1 MLIRGKRTSKHVFTE
16 WLLKLQAKVKARFYV
31 TALDFAHDFC
41 NIFRSVIN
49 SELVSHGDGVVSKE
63 ERSASAKKTKAHAKR
78 ILKAVQ
84 PFLEKAVQNDAEI
97 CGKAV
102 DVQLKELEQLLNM
115 DIQLDSVSVN
125 AADVD
130 MADLDV
136 SNQSNDTSGIE
147 ENGNVVGSGD
157 IEMHD
162 VDAPGEE
169 VDDGDVIVALTSAE
183 AEDTIN
189 TDIREDRISK
199 KGPSAQSNGKNAPT
213 PPDTNGYASAP
224 EDEQSLQPQPP
235 TPPISNGH
243 DHSNALTEGGKM
255 WYLNKFDIEG
265 TTVVQTEDPTSN
277 FNEDMSDAGVD
288 VMGVDVGGEV
298 ATATVTASPTKAK
311 KGKAKKKARGK
322 R

>member
-1 MLIRGKRTSKHVFTE
+1 LS
-16 WLLKLQAKVKARFYV
+16 
-31 TALDFAHDFC
+31 
-41 NIFRSVIN
+41 N
-49 SELVSHGDGVVSKE
+49 GDGVVSKE
-63 ERSASAKKTKAHAKR
+63 DRSASAKKTKAHAKR
-78 ILKAVQ
+78 ILKSVQ
-84 PFLEKAVQNDAEI
+84 PFLEKAVQNGAET
-97 CGKAV
+97 CGKGV
-102 DVQLKELEQLLNM
+102 DAQLKELEQLLNM
-115 DIQLDSVSVN
+115 DIQLDTISVD

-130 MADLDV
+130 MADGDGT
-136 SNQSNDTSGIE
+136 SQSNDTSRIE
-147 ENGNVVGSGD
+147 ETGNVVGRGD

-189 TDIREDRISK
+189 TDIREDGISK

-213 PPDTNGYASAP
+213 PPDTNGYTSAP
-224 EDEQSLQPQPP
+224 EDERGSQTQPP

-255 WYLNKFDIEG
+255 WYLNNFDIEG
-265 TTVVQTEDPTSN
+265 TTVVQTEVPTSN

-288 VMGVDVGGEV
+288 AMGVDAGEL
-298 ATATVTASPTKAK
+298 AAPAVTASPIKAK
-311 KGKAKKKARGK
+311 KAKAKKKARGK